1 MSKFLAPIHFWVYE
15 KIKIQEEMVDAVL
28 ALNARENWIDNLSGI
43 LDEEY
48 GSALTGALEDIIDES
63 NIHAWLQSEIDR
75 VEKRLARAL
84 AEVINGDN
92 SRAELL
98 FDEIFQLGCKS
109 AIGMESLKATHKI
122 IMDRLIDGMP
132 CDRIIKVD
140 EISDDRIRWSR
151 TVDVHSSYYDELD
164 LDVEY
169 YHRLRDEYING
180 FLVDSEVE
188 YSSSDGA
195 FEIRRM

>member
-15 KIKIQEEMVDAVL
+15 KIKIQEEMVDTVL
-28 ALNARENWIDNLSGI
+28 VLNERENWIENLQEL
-43 LDEEY
+43 LDSEY
-48 GSALTGALEDIIDES
+48 GSALTGALEDIIDVN
-63 NIHAWLQSEIDR
+63 NIHGWLQSEIDR
-75 VEKRLARAL
+75 VEKRLARAVY
-84 AEVINGDN
+84 EVINGDD

-109 AIGMESLKATHKI
+109 AIGMESLEATHKI

-132 CDRIIKVD
+132 CDRIIRVD

-151 TVDVHSSYYDELD
+151 TVDVHSSYYEELD
-164 LDVEY
+164 SDVKY
-169 YHRLRDEYING
+169 YHQLRDEYING

>member
-28 ALNARENWIDNLSGI
+28 TLNARENWIDNLSEI
-43 LDEEY
+43 LDEDY

-109 AIGMESLKATHKI
+109 AIGMESLEATHKI

-140 EISDDRIRWSR
+140 EIGDDRIRWSR
-151 TVDVHSSYYDELD
+151 TVDVHSSYYSELD

-169 YHRLRDEYING
+169 YHQLRDEYING